1 MAFCGS
7 CGAQMADGTAFCPKC
22 GTKAVTQAGAAAAP
36 AAAPARRPSQAQA
49 QAYLQDALKALKTI
63 FINPMDGLAEAFSQM
78 DKSRAL
84 AVGLTFAVIFEICTL
99 IGGVLQLSRLSSAFG
114 NINIPGYTP
123 PGAGFGAYLK
133 VIIAGAIV
141 FAVVTAALAGARLA
155 LRGSQGG
162 IEGDVFIGGAAVVP
176 FGLVVLLSGV
186 LGVGNIEVTLIVA
199 VFALSYFVLLLY
211 AGCTRISGISAKLAA
226 PAVPIIILISAW
238 LGKILGMSMA

>member
-36 AAAPARRPSQAQA
+36 AAAPTRRPSQAQA

-99 IGGVLQLSRLSSAFG
+99 IGGILQLSRLSSAF
-114 NINIPGYTP
+114 NIPGA
-123 PGAGFGAYLK
+123 PGPGFGAYLK
-133 VIIAGAIV
+133 VILAGAIV
-141 FAVVTAALAGARLA
+141 FAVVAAALAGARLA
-155 LRGSQGG
+155 FRGSSGG
-162 IEGDVFIGGAAVVP
+162 IEGDVFIAGAAVVP
-176 FGLVVLLSGV
+176 FGIVVLLSGV
-186 LGVGNIEVTLIVA
+186 LGLGNAELTLIVA

-211 AGCTRISGISAKLAA
+211 AGCTRISGISSKLAA
-226 PAVPIIILISAW
+226 PAVPIIICISAY
-238 LGKILGMSMA
+238 LAKVFGMSML